1 MNEERYQILMTEY
14 LNGDITPERE
24 AELKAYLEQNEE
36 GKSELF
42 ELKVLNDQMGQ
53 VQVPEPSEQM
63 SVNFYAMLEEHKQAE
78 KSSVT
83 LSTKLKNWWASL
95 NYRSLA
101 YNLAYGLI
109 GILIG
114 GMGMYFLNDTSTN
127 SNKGNLTIKKKDGDQ
142 LADIKKQL
150 ARLEAANKEVML
162 TLIKEKSASERL
174 RAVNLTS
181 NLSDVDSR
189 IIDALLS
196 TLNTDPNVNV
206 RLTTV
211 EALSQFTKHPKVRTG
226 LIKSI
231 AKQDSPLVQ
240 IALVDIMIELQEK
253 SSLNALKD
261 LLKKQDLNEA
271 VKGKVEQGIQV
282 LL

>member
-1 MNEERYQILMTEY
+1 MNKERYQILMTEY
-14 LNGDITPERE
+14 LNGDITPEHE
-24 AELKAYLEQNEE
+24 AELKAYLEQKEE

-42 ELKVLNDQMGQ
+42 ELKVLNDQLGQ
-53 VQVPEPSEQM
+53 VPIPEPSEQM

-78 KSSVT
+78 KTALKWSNR
-83 LSTKLKNWWASL
+83 LKNWWASL
-95 NYRSLA
+95 NYRRLA
-101 YNLAYGLI
+101 YNLSYGLM

-114 GMGMYFLNDTSTN
+114 GLGMYSLQGTGSKDNKNVVITKKNDE
-127 SNKGNLTIKKKDGDQ
+127 Q
-142 LADIKKQL
+142 WADVKKQL

-181 NLSDVDSR
+181 NLSDVDNR
-189 IIDALLS
+189 IIDALLT
-196 TLNTDPNVNV
+196 TLNTDSNVNV

-231 AKQDSPLVQ
+231 AQQDSPLVQ
-240 IALVDIMIELQEK
+240 IALVDIMIDLQEK
-253 SSLNALKD
+253 RSVKALQD

-271 VKGKVEQGIQV
+271 VKGRVKQGIQV

>member
-14 LNGDITPERE
+14 LSGEITPEHE

-42 ELKVLNDQMGQ
+42 ELKILNDQLGHIE
-53 VQVPEPSEQM
+53 VPEPSEQM
-63 SVNFYAMLEEHKQAE
+63 SANFYTMLEEHKQAE
-78 KSSVT
+78 QNTLK
-83 LSTKLKNWWASL
+83 LSTRLKSWWDSL
-95 NYRSLA
+95 NYRRLA
-101 YNLAYGLI
+101 YNLAYGLV

-114 GMGMYFLNDTSTN
+114 GLGMYWLQDTAT
-127 SNKGNLTIKKKDGDQ
+127 KGDKNLVISKKNEEQ
-142 LADIKKQL
+142 WADVKKQL

-181 NLSDVDSR
+181 NLSDVDNR
-189 IIDALLS
+189 IIEALLT
-196 TLNTDPNVNV
+196 TLNTDSNVNV

-226 LIKSI
+226 LIKAI

-240 IALVDIMIELQEK
+240 IALVDIMIDLQEK
-253 SSLNALKD
+253 RSVNALKE

-282 LL
+282 LM

>member
-14 LNGDITPERE
+14 LNGDITPEHE
-24 AELKAYLEQNEE
+24 AELKAYLEQKEE

-42 ELKVLNDQMGQ
+42 ELKILNDQLGQ
-53 VQVPEPSEQM
+53 VPIPEPSEQI

-78 KSSVT
+78 KTSLKWSNR
-83 LSTKLKNWWASL
+83 LKNWWASL
-95 NYRSLA
+95 NYKRLA
-101 YNLAYGLI
+101 YNLSYGLI

-114 GMGMYFLNDTSTN
+114 GLGMYLLQGTGSKDNKNVVITKKNDE
-127 SNKGNLTIKKKDGDQ
+127 Q
-142 LADIKKQL
+142 WADVKKQL

-189 IIDALLS
+189 IIDALLT
-196 TLNTDPNVNV
+196 TLNTDSNVNV

-226 LIKSI
+226 LIKAI
-231 AKQDSPLVQ
+231 AQQDSPLVQ
-240 IALVDIMIELQEK
+240 IALVDIMIDLQEK
-253 SSLNALKD
+253 RSVKALQD

-271 VKGKVEQGIQV
+271 VKGRVKQGIQV

>member
-24 AELKAYLEQNEE
+24 AELKAYLEQDEE

-63 SVNFYAMLEEHKQAE
+63 STNFYAMLEEHKQAE
-78 KSSVT
+78 KSSLN
-83 LSTKLKNWWASL
+83 LSTKLKNWWVAL
-95 NYRSLA
+95 NYRRLA
-101 YNLAYGLI
+101 YNLAYGFI

-114 GMGMYFLNDTSTN
+114 GLGMYFLNDTSN
-127 SNKGNLTIKKKDGDQ
+127 SGNKENLTIKKKNGDQ

-174 RAVNLTS
+174 RAVNL
-181 NLSDVDSR
+181 
-189 IIDALLS
+189 
-196 TLNTDPNVNV
+196 
-206 RLTTV
+206 
-211 EALSQFTKHPKVRTG
+211 
-226 LIKSI
+226 
-231 AKQDSPLVQ
+231 
-240 IALVDIMIELQEK
+240 
-253 SSLNALKD
+253 
-261 LLKKQDLNEA
+261 
-271 VKGKVEQGIQV
+271 
-282 LL
+282 